1 MNEEEDR
8 DTGAS
13 INVNGSYLGKVQA
26 TAGCASCQEN
36 VIGEE
41 EHLAYYLFLLL
52 EWGAEGT
59 QAIATGFGFLIQH
72 LEQWPWNI

>member
-13 INVNGSYLGKVQA
+13 VNVNGSYLGKVQA
-26 TAGCASCQEN
+26 TAGGASCQEN

-52 EWGAEGT
+52 E
-59 QAIATGFGFLIQH
+59 
-72 LEQWPWNI
+72 